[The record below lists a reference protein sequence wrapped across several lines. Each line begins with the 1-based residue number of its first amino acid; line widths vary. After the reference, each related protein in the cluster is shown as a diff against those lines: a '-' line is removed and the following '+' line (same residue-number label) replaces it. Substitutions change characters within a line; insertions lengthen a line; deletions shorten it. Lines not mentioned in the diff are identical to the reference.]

1 MPAILDNRIV
11 EIIARSI
18 PAAPTMDGLRVQT
31 GGRIVF
37 LGFRRWHALVLSI
50 ALTPTYALALS
61 CPEYISDYLIKD
73 GVVSFWANPPLIERR
88 VRELD
93 VRSFQ
98 PIHPPD
104 YGMAPCSTLV
114 NDYASDGTRIFYRGE
129 LIKGAKLAG
138 FRLLGDGY
146 SADENSVFGKTAR
159 ITGRVSDFKKV
170 GPFGTDG
177 VRVFYQNRKLKG
189 TNLESLPSLYG
200 IYRTSTA
207 VYNNRGEIV
216 KADPASMRV
225 LIPSN
230 NLWRDRSKVFLGSK
244 SILGADPDTFE
255 SIGNYFYRDKRAVYL
270 DGREIHG
277 MDPRTARQ
285 FRFQGLY
292 STDGKAVFKRHVP
305 IDRDPATFTAEM
317 QSWYTKDKNGVY
329 YDDVLIKDADT
340 DTFETTALNYARDKN
355 YSYEGKN
362 PYCAW
367 REGLRPEI
375 KLCNP

>member
-1 MPAILDNRIV
+1 MFI
-11 EIIARSI
+11 
-18 PAAPTMDGLRVQT
+18 
-31 GGRIVF
+31 
-37 LGFRRWHALVLSI
+37 GFRRWHTALVLFT
-50 ALTPTYALALS
+50 ALTPTDVLALS
-61 CPEYISDYLIKD
+61 CSEYRSNYVIKD

-93 VRSFQ
+93 ARSFQ
-98 PIHPPD
+98 PVHPPG
-104 YGMAPCSTLV
+104 YGTAPCSTFV
-114 NDYASDGTRIFYRGE
+114 NDYASDGNRIFYRGE
-129 LIKGAKLAG
+129 LIKDARPAG
-138 FRLLGDGY
+138 FRILGDGY
-146 SADENSVFGKTAR
+146 SADENAVFGKTAR

-177 VRVFYQNRKLKG
+177 VRVFYQNRRLKG
-189 TNLESLPSLYG
+189 TNLESLPGVYG
-200 IYRTSTA
+200 IYRTTIA
-207 VYNNRGEIV
+207 AYDDRGEIV

-244 SILGADPDTFE
+244 AILGADPETFE

-270 DGREIHG
+270 DGRKIPG

-285 FRFQGLY
+285 FRLQGLY
-292 STDGKAVFKRHVP
+292 STDGKAVFKGHVP

-317 QSWYTKDKNGVY
+317 ESWYTRDKNGVY
-329 YDDVLIKDADT
+329 YNDVVIKDADT
-340 DTFETTALNYARDKN
+340 DTFETTALNNARDKN
-355 YSYEGKN
+355 YSYQGKN

-375 KLCNP
+375 RLCKP